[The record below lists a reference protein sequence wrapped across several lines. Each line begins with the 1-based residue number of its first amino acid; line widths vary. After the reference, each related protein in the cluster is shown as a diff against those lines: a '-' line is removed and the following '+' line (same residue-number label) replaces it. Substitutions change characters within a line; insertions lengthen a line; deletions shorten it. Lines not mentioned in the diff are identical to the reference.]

1 MGDKLK
7 IHINDRSKTVVKFLL
22 MLFVIGIF
30 IGVYAYLIQ
39 DTNTKNAINLEL
51 TSLLSNLANVKQ
63 NSIIYHFITI
73 SLMIILSLSVIGLP
87 LVLFYYFYEGI
98 SIGFLITSFIKYKK
112 FKGFTYS
119 LIFTGI
125 SKLLYIA
132 ILTYFL
138 VQSLNY
144 ALKILKNIKENKKD
158 LIIRQL
164 IKCAFTIGICFIN
177 DIILYFIGNK
187 LASIFTFI
195 IN

>member
-7 IHINDRSKTVVKFLL
+7 IHINDRSKTVAKFLL

-144 ALKILKNIKENKKD
+144 AFKILKNIKENKKD

-164 IKCAFTIGICFIN
+164 IKCAFTICICFIN

>member
-7 IHINDRSKTVVKFLL
+7 IHINDRSKTVAKFLL

-144 ALKILKNIKENKKD
+144 AFKILKNIKQH
-158 LIIRQL
+158 LL
-164 IKCAFTIGICFIN
+164 
-177 DIILYFIGNK
+177 
-187 LASIFTFI
+187 
-195 IN
+195 

>member
-7 IHINDRSKTVVKFLL
+7 IHINDRSKTVAKFLL

-144 ALKILKNIKENKKD
+144 AFKILKNIKENKQD

>member
-7 IHINDRSKTVVKFLL
+7 IHINDRSKTVAKFLL

-125 SKLLYIA
+125 SKLLYIT

-144 ALKILKNIKENKKD
+144 AFKILKNIKENKKD
-158 LIIRQL
+158 LIICQL
-164 IKCAFTIGICFIN
+164 IKCAFTIGICIIN

-187 LASIFTFI
+187 LANIFTFI

>member
-7 IHINDRSKTVVKFLL
+7 IHINDRSKTVAKFLI

-63 NSIIYHFITI
+63 NSIINHFITI

-125 SKLLYIA
+125 SKLIYIA

-144 ALKILKNIKENKKD
+144 AFKILKNIKENKKD
-158 LIIRQL
+158 LIIHQL

>member
-39 DTNTKNAINLEL
+39 DINTKNAINLEL

-98 SIGFLITSFIKYKK
+98 SIGFLISSFIKYKK
-112 FKGFTYS
+112 FKGFTYA

-144 ALKILKNIKENKKD
+144 AFKILKNIKENKKD

-164 IKCAFTIGICFIN
+164 IKCAFTISICFIN